1 LKITVLVENT
11 ATDGFLCEHGLSLL
25 IEKDNKKYLL
35 DAGQSRMFM
44 DNATVLNADI
54 ERVEYA
60 VLSHG
65 HYDHSG
71 GFFEYLNKY
80 PDIKVHAME
89 TAFGDYYSSKGGMHE
104 IGIPANIKE
113 GHREAF
119 CLHTEATELSEGV
132 FLVPHNTEGLCA
144 IGEKAGLFAMKED
157 KIVPDDFCH
166 EASLVI
172 DSGDGLVIFNS
183 CSHGGVSNIINEVK
197 MALPNQRIKAF
208 VGGLHMIGMKD
219 GVEICTF
226 SDEEI
231 IELVN
236 VLKSEGVEK
245 IYTGH
250 CTGKVGFDK
259 IKKCFGETKTVA
271 LYSGAEISI

>member
-1 LKITVLVENT
+1 
-11 ATDGFLCEHGLSLL
+11 
-25 IEKDNKKYLL
+25 
-35 DAGQSRMFM
+35 
-44 DNATVLNADI
+44 
-54 ERVEYA
+54 

-65 HYDHSG
+65 HYDHAG
-71 GFFEYLNKY
+71 GFEKFLEANPQTRIY
-80 PDIKVHAME
+80 AMRCAGGE
-89 TAFGDYYSSKGGMHE
+89 FYSESGGMHY
-104 IGIPANIKE
+104 IGIPDIIKDKY
-113 GHREAF
+113 GDNF
-119 CLHTEATELSEGV
+119 IYTDDVVLIDTGV
-132 FLVPHNTEGLCA
+132 YLVPHSTVGLEK
-144 IGEKAGLFAMKED
+144 IGKRAGLYEKINDKMMPDSFA
-157 KIVPDDFCH
+157 H
-166 EASLVI
+166 ELSLVF
-172 DSGDGLVIFNS
+172 DTPDGLVIFNS

-231 IELVN
+231 TELVN